1 MSNSMRS
8 IQRHVHESCFSFQ
21 WISCNAVS
29 VQDYFH
35 PRILHCRFLLIDFNY
50 IHLTWVHSPVIHTG
64 QEPRLQLAMARGLVS
79 KSQLFL
85 PPEHSTVRSILP
97 FPHDTEHYKSGQRT
111 FCYFPEGKQI
121 DVKQLRKTPSKLS
134 FPNNPR
140 AMFPLPPLP
149 L

>member
-1 MSNSMRS
+1 MPNSMRS
-8 IQRHVHESCFSFQ
+8 IQRHVHESCFQ

-35 PRILHCRFLLIDFNY
+35 PRILHCRFLLIDINY

-97 FPHDTEHYKSGQRT
+97 FPHDTEHYKSGQRI

-134 FPNNPR
+134 ISNNPR
-140 AMFPLPPLP
+140 TMFPLPPLP